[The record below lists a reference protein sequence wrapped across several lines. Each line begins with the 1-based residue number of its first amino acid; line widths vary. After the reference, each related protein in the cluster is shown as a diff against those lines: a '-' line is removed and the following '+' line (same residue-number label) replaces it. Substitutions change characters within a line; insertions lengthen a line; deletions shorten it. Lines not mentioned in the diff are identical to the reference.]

1 MKILLRYITVLAVIA
16 LPLAASSQA
25 LDQLGVKKGV
35 SMNGSVSTSFTGYKA
50 NGIESRRDPLAWYL
64 NGNINMN
71 LFGYDMPFSF
81 SYSNQGR
88 NYSQPFNQFRFA
100 PSYKWAR
107 AYFGTTSMTFSN
119 YTLAGHM
126 FNGVGLE
133 LTPQKWRISAMYGT
147 LLKAVPFDVLV
158 PESYNRAAFERKG
171 YGMKLAYEDQGN
183 IYGIT
188 VFRAKDDPKSL
199 PYIPDDATITPR
211 ENVAMAFNLRQTLL
225 KRVFVDLEYS
235 VSALNRDVRSEKNA
249 FDSSRGTSNLLH
261 SFLAPTSS
269 TRYFDAVQAGLGYT
283 GNFYSIQLR
292 YERVAPD
299 YVTLGAYN
307 VVNDMR
313 NITVAPT
320 VQLFNGKVNLSV
332 NAGLQTNNLDH
343 SKTTDA
349 KRWVVNAAAS
359 IAPNEHWNFNGAYSN
374 FSNYTRIRP
383 LIDPYHTDPL
393 DTLDFYQVNNTY
405 SGMAS
410 WRTGDKDHQ
419 HAVTLNSSY
428 QYASDRSSVE
438 DASPV
443 LSKFFTSNL
452 AYSYNINPKSLSLGG
467 GVNYYRNDAA
477 GLNSTFI
484 GPSVNVNRQYF
495 NKTLRTG
502 LTATYNLTNA
512 TAHTPEAV
520 TKTSSTLFNTG
531 LNINYSPKG
540 RKPDSTEEE
549 GKKSLFG
556 KQSHNIGATL
566 LWMIRGASGT
576 QPGYNE
582 LTSTINYTYSF

>member
-1 MKILLRYITVLAVIA
+1 MKILLRYITVLASIA
-16 LPLAASSQA
+16 LPLTASSQA

-35 SMNGSVSTSFTGYKA
+35 TMNGSVSTSFTGYKA

-107 AYFGTTSMTFSN
+107 AYVGTTSMTFSN

-171 YGMKLAYEDQGN
+171 YGIKLGYEDQGN
-183 IYGIT
+183 AYGIT
-188 VFRAKDDPKSL
+188 LFRAKDDPKSL

-211 ENVAMAFNLRQTLL
+211 ENVAMAFNLRQNLL
-225 KRVFVDLEYS
+225 KRVFVDVEYS

-249 FDSSRGTSNLLH
+249 FDSSRGTSNFLH
-261 SFLAPTSS
+261 SFLTPTSS
-269 TRYFDAVQAGLGYT
+269 TRYFDAIQAGLGYT

-320 VQLFNGKVNLSV
+320 VQLFNGKLNLSANV
-332 NAGLQTNNLDH
+332 GLQVNNLDH

-349 KRWVVNAAAS
+349 RRWVINSSAS
-359 IAPNEHWNFNGAYSN
+359 IAPNEHWNFNGSYSN

-383 LIDPYHTDPL
+383 QVDPYYSDPL

-467 GVNYYRNDAA
+467 GINYYRNDAA
-477 GLNSTFI
+477 GLNATFI
-484 GPSVNVNRQYF
+484 GPNVIVNRQYF
-495 NKTLRTG
+495 DKTLRTG
-502 LTATYNLTNA
+502 LTATYNLTSA
-512 TAHTPEAV
+512 TAHTPEAI

-540 RKPDSTEEE
+540 RKPDSTVEE